1 MLLSSNSPYSC
12 ESAILWKLNG
22 WAHRAVGGAVNW
34 WMANP
39 ARDHSYCHNYLE
51 WLEALFWPKAEL
63 VNVAEV
69 NTDDRA
75 FDIFRSC
82 AHRLKPKSWQCCDY
96 NATQHKQKN
105 NNTNFLSERRKWHQ
119 ICVGFLMCVWASFS
133 AIPKRNFTHCAIN
146 DVSCQFPANNFQWR
160 LAVVSTRSI
169 TISLCLGLSVC
180 VCSGVNRSQCHSGG
194 ANTHTHT
201 SNTTKLWAGGD
212 MLLLRLWI
220 FCGNTSDVAKK
231 KVCLAGNAQANM

>member
-1 MLLSSNSPYSC
+1 
-12 ESAILWKLNG
+12 
-22 WAHRAVGGAVNW
+22 
-34 WMANP
+34 
-39 ARDHSYCHNYLE
+39 
-51 WLEALFWPKAEL
+51 
-63 VNVAEV
+63 
-69 NTDDRA
+69 
-75 FDIFRSC
+75 
-82 AHRLKPKSWQCCDY
+82 
-96 NATQHKQKN
+96 
-105 NNTNFLSERRKWHQ
+105 
-119 ICVGFLMCVWASFS
+119 MCVWASFS

-231 KVCLAGNAQANM
+231 KSVSHWKCTGQYVDEVDSYTEDFAGLSRSVCARRSFKSGVASSKRGAIVFNGQKR